1 MNKNDLRKMVREEV
15 RNELYK
21 ILPKLIKESIGG
33 IMAKEVKRA
42 RRPRKAPGRPH
53 LNESV
58 NTGKRTGSP
67 DRSKLTEM
75 MGYGNM
81 RTARPGALPI
91 PGFDVG
97 GVKMDGGL
105 MARETATGTAHM
117 RDYDSSMAAPGE
129 TPDPSDLGEIE
140 EVYEPQFMGHLP
152 GGVDGGAPVPSNII
166 AALTEKS
173 KTVLDEAS
181 AKKNWRPGMKRSG

>member
-1 MNKNDLRKMVREEV
+1 MNKRDLRKMIQEEV

-42 RRPRKAPGRPH
+42 RRSRKAPGRARPA
-53 LNESV
+53 ESV

-75 MGYGNM
+75 MGYGDM
-81 RTARPGALPI
+81 RTARPGAMPI
-91 PGFDVG
+91 PGFEIG

-105 MARETATGTAHM
+105 MAKEIATGTAHM
-117 RDYDSSMAAPGE
+117 RDYDSPPVAESA
-129 TPDPSDLGEIE
+129 DPSDLGEIE
-140 EVYEPQFMGHLP
+140 EAYEPQFMGHLP
-152 GGVDGGAPVPSNII
+152 GGVDGGADVPPSII
-166 AALTEKS
+166 AGLTKKS
-173 KTVLDEAS
+173 KSVLDEAT

>member
-1 MNKNDLRKMVREEV
+1 MNKSDLRKMVREEV

-21 ILPKLIKESIGG
+21 ILPELIKESIGG
-33 IMAKEVKRA
+33 IMASEAKRH
-42 RRPRKAPGRPH
+42 RRSRKAPGRARMD
-53 LNESV
+53 ESV
-58 NTGKRTGSP
+58 NTGKRKGSP
-67 DRSKLTEM
+67 DRSRLTEM
-75 MGYGNM
+75 MGYGDM

-91 PGFDVG
+91 PGFEIG

-117 RDYDSSMAAPGE
+117 RDYDSPPVGE
-129 TPDPSDLGEIE
+129 SATPSDLGEIE
-140 EVYEPQFMGHLP
+140 EPYEPQFMGGLP
-152 GGVDGGAPVPSNII
+152 GGVDGGADVPPNLI

-173 KTVLDEAS
+173 KVVLDEAS